1 MSSKKK
7 KNKTEDQE
15 TTTGSG
21 SNPNQPSTSTAS
33 QPRQNAAYEETRDML
48 IFAADTMVAVS
59 EATDLL
65 APLKSTGLLLKKMLE
80 TTRVRP
86 SFLFHRSFLIPR
98 Y

>member
-7 KNKTEDQE
+7 KPATGDRESKTGKEM
-15 TTTGSG
+15 
-21 SNPNQPSTSTAS
+21 NLNQPSTSTTS
-33 QPRQNAAYEETRDML
+33 RPRQNAAYEETRDML

-80 TTRVRP
+80 TTR
-86 SFLFHRSFLIPR
+86 
-98 Y
+98 